1 MRRAAVYAAA
11 LAAFATLGTAAE
23 AQQSYRVNGPLP
35 LRLNVRPRDWLQPG
49 NTVQPYSQVNPASAY
64 GQTVSYLLDPP
75 YGRGHVF
82 GTENL
87 PDPINNGPFMGARNP
102 IGPVDINGFL
112 MGAPPLN

>member
-1 MRRAAVYAAA
+1 MRRAAIYAAA
-11 LAAFATLGTAAE
+11 LVGLAVLGTAAE

-75 YGRGHVF
+75 YARGPSLGF
-82 GTENL
+82 DNL
-87 PDPINNGPFMGARNP
+87 PDPISTFSGGSNPF
-102 IGPVDINGFL
+102 GPVDYNGFL
-112 MGAPPLN
+112 MGR